1 MSDNNVVDGMTD
13 AERADFDAWQEQVR
27 GTNIN
32 EATLLAT
39 DYLNHFNEIVMTL
52 EMVPMMPEILEE
64 AKEWQP
70 KSYKDHF
77 RDSTIAD
84 KDLAVEAYDHVPAA
98 FRDPFETTV
107 SQLDN
112 LVAATI
118 QRLEKQLEAGET
130 GEVVV
135 TLLNKTYP
143 MLRFGMGDLSY
154 YTDEPCPCGRTSR
167 RLLGILGRIGE
178 AVKVRGMFV
187 HGKELQGALSKFPEV
202 SRFQAVVDRVAHR
215 DDFVLSIELREG
227 VDGQGLLEGLH
238 KAVQEGCRVRADRI
252 EFVAQGTIPDDAK
265 AIEDRRTWE

>member
-118 QRLEKQLEAGET
+118 QRLEKQLEAGDMELVQVSASSAST
-130 GEVVV
+130 
-135 TLLNKTYP
+135 
-143 MLRFGMGDLSY
+143 MIQ
-154 YTDEPCPCGRTSR
+154 
-167 RLLGILGRIGE
+167 RLMDVASGII
-178 AVKVRGMFV
+178 
-187 HGKELQGALSKFPEV
+187 HGSQKIMDQSEIDIF
-202 SRFQAVVDRVAHR
+202 
-215 DDFVLSIELREG
+215 
-227 VDGQGLLEGLH
+227 LE
-238 KAVQEGCRVRADRI
+238 
-252 EFVAQGTIPDDAK
+252 
-265 AIEDRRTWE
+265 